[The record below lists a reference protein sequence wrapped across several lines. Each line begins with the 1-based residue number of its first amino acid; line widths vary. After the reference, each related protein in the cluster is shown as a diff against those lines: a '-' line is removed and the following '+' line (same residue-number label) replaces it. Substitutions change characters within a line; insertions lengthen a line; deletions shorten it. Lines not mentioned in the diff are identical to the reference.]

1 MLPPQPVHSDALD
14 RGLRES
20 IEAMLELLMVDEA
33 GGATVL
39 VPQLFGANRGGLA
52 AAILDPAP
60 HGRRRIL
67 PGPPEAAGDAAV
79 RRWHRDAWLAMS
91 RDERES
97 VVVAAGPGV
106 ASLAPLL
113 DGNGEIV
120 VVVHEPMDALALL
133 AHAGQTIPSPKGLK
147 TPLGELNPQQELRR
161 RLVANPQARAILMSS
176 PEIVEFTPTLGPP
189 SDADRWRALLFEET
203 MPQVR
208 RLLAEQVPEA
218 VDALTRRLGYASG
231 REAIGAHSE
240 RSDSDGFQL
249 KPRHVELLRQLNWLD
264 LELYDYCTERG
275 PN

>member
-1 MLPPQPVHSDALD
+1 
-14 RGLRES
+14 
-20 IEAMLELLMVDEA
+20 MLELLMVDEA
-33 GGATVL
+33 GRATVL

-67 PGPPEAAGDAAV
+67 PGPPEGAGDDAV

-120 VVVHEPMDALALL
+120 VVVHEPLDALALL
-133 AHAGQTIPSPKGLK
+133 ARAGRTIPSPKGLK
-147 TPLGELNPQQELRR
+147 TPIAELNPPQELRR
-161 RLVANPQARAILMSS
+161 RTVANPQARAVLMSS
-176 PEIVEFTPTLGPP
+176 PEIVEFAPTLGPP
-189 SDADRWRALLFEET
+189 SDADRWRTLLFEET
-203 MPQVR
+203 MPRVR
-208 RLLAEQVPEA
+208 ALLADQVPEA
-218 VDALTRRLGYASG
+218 VETLTSRLGYPGG
-231 REAIGAHSE
+231 RETIAAPRE
-240 RSDSDGFQL
+240 RSRSEADGLQL

-264 LELYDYCTERG
+264 FELYDYCAERR